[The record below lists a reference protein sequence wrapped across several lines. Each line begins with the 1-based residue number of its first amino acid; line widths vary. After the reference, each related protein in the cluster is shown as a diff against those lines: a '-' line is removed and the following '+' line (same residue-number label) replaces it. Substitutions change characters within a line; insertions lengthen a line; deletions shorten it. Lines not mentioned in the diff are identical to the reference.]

1 MESRQNN
8 NGNSQLNSIRETF
21 NGKVTKLSM
30 LGKSKRVF
38 WDNQRRN
45 RSI

>member
-1 MESRQNN
+1 METRQNN
-8 NGNSQLNSIRETF
+8 SGNSQVNSTRETF
-21 NGKVTKLSM
+21 NGNVSKLFM

-45 RSI
+45 RTI